1 MASIAGKQA
10 TLPATHRAGFKP
22 FAENHVSRHLF
33 RVMSQS
39 HRPLHREVQ
48 FFTFMACG
56 LVLAAVGGLLFYH
69 HLEQMRSRLNESANS
84 TARII
89 ADNTGAALA
98 FRDENAASDILS
110 SLRYDPLVVSAAL
123 YDLDGN
129 RFVSYG
135 AELPK
140 RLAGGAEPPSGA
152 LTADVVFRFERL
164 GRLVVLSDVGPV
176 LRRTAMTWGFVFSG
190 ALGFAGVLAFLLAR
204 RFERVVATPLVSLS
218 RTAENVTR
226 LGDYT
231 LRAEPSGSPEVV
243 ALAQAFNAMLGELGH
258 RGKILDRQVHSL
270 NAEVRQRLQA
280 EESLRQN
287 TREMLRISHRAG
299 VAEVAT
305 GVLHN
310 IGNALNSINVSAE
323 LLDDSLRR
331 RARDSIARL
340 HEFFHRPP
348 AKAAAVFDAHPDGEA
363 LRAGVVSGAGYA
375 LDELDA
381 TANELESLRVGVAHL
396 KDIVS
401 RQQSLARAERHVT
414 RFDLASAVE
423 QAIVLEQAAGRGAT
437 HPPTVKVNEIAGPL
451 PPVCSDQGAIEQ
463 ILINLLANAREAVA
477 EASPPD
483 PTIWID
489 IGPASATHLPV
500 TIRDNGVGIPADRLV
515 SIFTYGFTTK
525 AGGHGFGLHNAA
537 NLARLLGGSLRVQ
550 SDGAGRGA
558 AFTLEVL
565 LSTGAT
571 AP

>member
-1 MASIAGKQA
+1 
-10 TLPATHRAGFKP
+10 
-22 FAENHVSRHLF
+22 
-33 RVMSQS
+33 MSHS

-69 HLEQMRSRLNESANS
+69 HLEQMRSRLDESSNS

-98 FRDENAASDILS
+98 FRDEMAAGDILS

-123 YDLDGN
+123 YDLEGN
-129 RFVSYG
+129 RFVAYG
-135 AELPK
+135 APLPE
-140 RLAGGAEPPSGA
+140 RLTGWADPSSGA
-152 LTADVVFRFERL
+152 LTADVVFRSERL
-164 GRLVVLSDVGPV
+164 GRLVVVSDVPPV
-176 LRRTAMTWGFVFSG
+176 LRRTALAWGFVFSG
-190 ALGFAGVLAFLLAR
+190 ALVFAAVLAFLLAR
-204 RFERVVATPLVSLS
+204 RFQRVVAAPLVSLS
-218 RTAENVTR
+218 RTAEDVTR
-226 LGDYT
+226 RGDYT
-231 LRAEPSGSPEVV
+231 LRAEPSGSPEVM
-243 ALAQAFNAMLGELGH
+243 ALARAFNAMLGELGH
-258 RGKILDRQVHSL
+258 RGEVLDQQVLSL
-270 NAEVRQRLQA
+270 NAEIRQRLEA

-323 LLDDSLRR
+323 LLDDALRR
-331 RARDSIARL
+331 RARDSVARL
-340 HEFFHRPP
+340 HEFFTRPP
-348 AKAAAVFDAHPDGEA
+348 EKAAAVYAAHPDGEA
-363 LRAGVVSGAGYA
+363 LRNIVASGAGHA
-375 LDELDA
+375 LGELDS
-381 TANELESLRVGVAHL
+381 TVGELESLRLGVAHL
-396 KDIVS
+396 KDIVA
-401 RQQSLARAERHVT
+401 RQQSLARAERQVT
-414 RFDLASAVE
+414 RFDLAAAVE
-423 QAIVLEQAAGRGAT
+423 QAIVLEQAAGRSAT
-437 HPPTVKVNEIAGPL
+437 QRPTVTVNEFGGPL

-477 EASPPD
+477 EASPSD
-483 PTIWID
+483 PTIWVD

-525 AGGHGFGLHNAA
+525 SGGHGFGLHNAA

-550 SDGAGRGA
+550 SDGVGRGA

-565 LSTGAT
+565 LSTAVT
-571 AP
+571 SQ